1 MYVPAVVTSV
11 LILFVLVYFVRFEEQ
26 VTGSRLFKGIVVVV
40 DDVPGAVGVIGSQLG
55 EMGVLIKN
63 ISLERL
69 EDGLLEVVLLLRLTP
84 ETAIEEVIN
93 QLTTAKGI
101 HSIDRLN

>member
-40 DDVPGAVGVIGSQLG
+40 DDMPGAVGTIGSHLG

-63 ISLERL
+63 IHLERL

-84 ETAIEEVIN
+84 EIEIEEVIN
-93 QLTTAKGI
+93 KLTHAKGI
-101 HSIDRLN
+101 HSISRLN